1 MQKKKKKSLNDKIE
15 DIVSNNTIW
24 VFLGFILV
32 VIILP
37 RFLLEKSFLGYVPN
51 DPKIEPSSIINNLTA
66 PIIGLFSAFLV
77 YIAFKEQVKANKMLM
92 DFNEKQMQ
100 ISEFQ
105 NLKVILDYIHEIGDN
120 IKVREGLGFIIG
132 FNSSLKKITGLS
144 DSIKKLQSYDVETN
158 IDIDQFINLEYKLN
172 LFKEKIESSKLNE
185 LDKQFLLYDI
195 HNRYHINYFSHFSY
209 EEYIERINNDPILSS
224 NKEIYLRRASY
235 FKRLVE
241 CLDQFHKY

>member
-1 MQKKKKKSLNDKIE
+1 MQKKEKKSLNDKIE
-15 DIVSNNTIW
+15 DIVSNNIVW

-37 RFLLEKSFLGYVPN
+37 RFLLEKSFLGYIPN
-51 DPKIEPSSIINNLTA
+51 DPKIDPSSIINNLTA

-120 IKVREGLGFIIG
+120 IKVREGLEFIIG

-144 DSIKKLQSYDVETN
+144 DSIKKLQIYDVETN

-172 LFKEKIESSKLNE
+172 LFKEKIESS
-185 LDKQFLLYDI
+185 
-195 HNRYHINYFSHFSY
+195 
-209 EEYIERINNDPILSS
+209 
-224 NKEIYLRRASY
+224 
-235 FKRLVE
+235 
-241 CLDQFHKY
+241 